1 MTNRERIL
9 KMTVEELLKF
19 VALDVRG
26 KKLHRILSKV
36 MSCANCPVYTA
47 CYSETGDKCCSDYI
61 GKWLDKEVQMMTT
74 AKDDKGKL
82 RLSLVPTQ
90 IIRDIAQVR
99 EYGCQKYHDPEN
111 WRQVEV
117 QRYIDAFYR
126 HWLKFIEDPNAIDE
140 ESGIPHYKHCACNLA
155 FICEMMKGDKNG

>member
-26 KKLHRILSKV
+26 KKLYRILSKV

-61 GKWLDKEVQMMTT
+61 GKWLDKEV
-74 AKDDKGKL
+74 
-82 RLSLVPTQ
+82 S
-90 IIRDIAQVR
+90 
-99 EYGCQKYHDPEN
+99 E
-111 WRQVEV
+111 
-117 QRYIDAFYR
+117 
-126 HWLKFIEDPNAIDE
+126 
-140 ESGIPHYKHCACNLA
+140 
-155 FICEMMKGDKNG
+155 